1 MNLLRNVAVNGSATD
16 RLLLLDVDF
25 VPSTH
30 LHTTLKNIHIENKEA
45 IIVAAFEF
53 PPNVVNIRTNI
64 SNKGDLIRSWDSGKV
79 QPFK

>member
-30 LHTTLKNIHIENKEA
+30 LHTTLKKIYLENKEA
-45 IIVAAFEF
+45 IIVAAFEI
-53 PPNVVNIRTNI
+53 PPNVVNIQTNI
-64 SNKGDLIRSWDSGKV
+64 SNKGDLIRAWDSGKV